1 MNTAGADAS
10 TLFSDLVWP
19 DFYALLDVPFDASPE
34 QLRARLREVYLEATA
49 NADHRH
55 VERRLHYQMMGQRI
69 VPQARRILL
78 EERARRAYNRQ
89 LMLHRNNDPA
99 AVPYTRFVTQLAAF
113 EAEEDTVRP
122 LDNAPNTILSSRAPS
137 IPSTILSSVVPAQ
150 LAEAQPAEAQPAEM
164 QPVEPQVEVARAAS
178 STRLD
183 LSSTTDATSTTT
195 EANVAH
201 GLFEQAHTVLLSE
214 EKYAEMSSLPSLD
227 SGNEARASIRDN
239 ATRDNAKSDNAKQE
253 VAASSQHSAA
263 SRDVPRASIA
273 KTSAQNAS
281 VQAFAAPSSG
291 AQTRTSPGPSQ
302 TSSSLQ
308 ASFGNSP
315 ATGQEISEAPR
326 QDTLPNDLA
335 TANKTFDPRRSRR
348 IRGESSTGLEAA
360 GGAQNT
366 GEVPILQRVVAVLPA
381 KVEEPDDLPLEG
393 SLEEDATPG
402 EPVVALL
409 SSRVIKAP
417 EEEPRTEE
425 EAQRARVLRV
435 ERGAR
440 PLNTEQLRATSGQD
454 LGNGVRGIVSSGRET
469 ANANARAPRS
479 RVSVSTEESDEAGT
493 RGQNRTARGQRPHGQ
508 RVRGQR
514 VLSQPIMM
522 GLTALA
528 SAAAMFLI
536 LHLRSENNA
545 GVARTGLRIVYSSD
559 LQPIMEQAQQ
569 DFAATAQGRT
579 IALDLQ
585 PIDSRDAMHLAL
597 GVPAP
602 DGSTTNATASNATAS
617 TPNANTT
624 NANATIPDIWIPG
637 ETLWSDRFNQVAGK
651 FRQHSISVARSLAV
665 SPLVLIARGDHA
677 SVLRKRFPNHTI
689 SSWDALRRA
698 VAVDAPNH
706 FGLTDPQRSGSGALV
721 RLFMAREW
729 CERNHVAWN
738 KAATSDARLWK
749 WMAGFEDNVP
759 GNAALTGDMVKE
771 LVMGNSDRFWWGVGY
786 ESDALGWMKRGK
798 SLEIFYLPR
807 TALAQHPFCLLE
819 RAGMTPAVRRARSD
833 FESFLRS
840 RAMQSALLQNGF
852 RPTEIGLNDIPNN
865 PFARADFRAKG
876 LRASGFRIDERIN
889 YDMLNALNVQW
900 KSRY

>member
-19 DFYALLDVPFDASPE
+19 DFYALLGVPLDASPE
-34 QLRARLREVYLEATA
+34 QLRARLREIYLEAAA

-78 EERARRAYNRQ
+78 EERARRAYDRQ

-113 EAEEDTVRP
+113 EAEEDTDRP

-137 IPSTILSSVVPAQ
+137 IPRTVLSSVVP
-150 LAEAQPAEAQPAEM
+150 AQPAEAQPAEI

-183 LSSTTDATSTTT
+183 LSSTIDATSTTD

-201 GLFEQAHTVLLSE
+201 GLFEQAHAVLLSE

-227 SGNEARASIRDN
+227 FGNEARASIRDN
-239 ATRDNAKSDNAKQE
+239 AKRDNATQE
-253 VAASSQHSAA
+253 ITTSSQHNAA

-273 KTSAQNAS
+273 ETSAQNPS
-281 VQAFAAPSSG
+281 VQAFVAPSAG
-291 AQTRTSPGPSQ
+291 AQTRTSPAPSQ
-302 TSSSLQ
+302 T
-308 ASFGNSP
+308 SFGNSP
-315 ATGQEISEAPR
+315 ATGQEIFEARR
-326 QDTLPNDLA
+326 QDTLPNHLA

-348 IRGESSTGLEAA
+348 IRGESSTGLEEA

-381 KVEEPDDLPLEG
+381 NVAEPDDLPLEG
-393 SLEEDATPG
+393 SLEEDATPR

-479 RVSVSTEESDEAGT
+479 RVSVSVSTEESDEAGT
-493 RGQNRTARGQRPHGQ
+493 RAKNRTARSQ

-514 VLSQPIMM
+514 VHGQRVLSQPVMM
-522 GLTALA
+522 ALTALA

-559 LQPIMEQAQQ
+559 LQPVMEQAQH
-569 DFAATAQGRT
+569 DFAVTAQGRT

-585 PIDSRDAMHLAL
+585 PVDSRDAMHLAL

-602 DGSTTNATASNATAS
+602 DGS
-617 TPNANTT
+617 PT

-677 SVLRKRFPNHTI
+677 SILRKRFPNHTI

-698 VAVDAPNH
+698 VASDAPDH

-729 CERNHVAWN
+729 CERNHVACN

-819 RAGMTPAVRRARSD
+819 RAAMTPAVRRARSD

-900 KSRY
+900 KARY